1 MSKGIVYNRDSL
13 AETIKGF
20 GEQMTGAA
28 EELADICMK
37 RKCKSITFGAGIF
50 PNELPVLRVDM
61 QFMNDRVTC
70 PLVEVTSLDE
80 VEDENDKSRTDSSD
94 D

>member
-1 MSKGIVYNRDSL
+1 MSKGIIYNRDSL

-37 RKCKSITFGAGIF
+37 RKCRSITFFAGIF
-50 PNELPVLRVDM
+50 PDEVPVLEVDM
-61 QFMNDRVTC
+61 QFWNDHVSC
-70 PLVEVTSLDE
+70 PLVEVMKE
-80 VEDENDKSRTDSSD
+80 
-94 D
+94 

>member
-1 MSKGIVYNRDSL
+1 MSKEIIYNQNSL

-37 RKCKSITFGAGIF
+37 RKCRGIALHAEITPDEVPIL
-50 PNELPVLRVDM
+50 EVYM
-61 QFMNDRVTC
+61 QFMNDIVTC
-70 PLVEVTSLDE
+70 PLREIVSLDE
-80 VEDENDKSRTDSSD
+80 V
-94 D
+94 

>member
-1 MSKGIVYNRDSL
+1 MSKIYDRNSL

-37 RKCKSITFGAGIF
+37 RNCRSITFFAGIF
-50 PNELPVLRVDM
+50 PGEVPVLEVDM
-61 QFMNDRVTC
+61 QFMNGRVN
-70 PLVEVTSLDE
+70 LSLEEVVKE
-80 VEDENDKSRTDSSD
+80 
-94 D
+94 

>member
-1 MSKGIVYNRDSL
+1 MSRKIVYNRDSL

-37 RKCKSITFGAGIF
+37 RKCRSITFFAGIF
-50 PNELPVLRVDM
+50 PDEVPVLGVDM
-61 QFMNDRVTC
+61 QFFNDRVTC
-70 PLVEVTSLDE
+70 PLREIVSLDE
-80 VEDENDKSRTDSSD
+80 VEKE
-94 D
+94 

>member
-1 MSKGIVYNRDSL
+1 MSKEIIYNRDSL

-37 RKCKSITFGAGIF
+37 RKCRSITFFAGIF
-50 PNELPVLRVDM
+50 PNEVPVLKVDM
-61 QFMNDRVTC
+61 QLWNDHVSC
-70 PLVEVTSLDE
+70 PLVEVMKE
-80 VEDENDKSRTDSSD
+80 
-94 D
+94 

>member
-1 MSKGIVYNRDSL
+1 MSKGIIYNRDSL

-28 EELADICMK
+28 EELADICLK
-37 RKCKSITFGAGIF
+37 RKCRSISFWAGIF
-50 PNELPVLRVDM
+50 PNEVPVLEVDM

-80 VEDENDKSRTDSSD
+80 VEKE
-94 D
+94 

>member
-1 MSKGIVYNRDSL
+1 MSKEIIYNRDSL

-37 RKCKSITFGAGIF
+37 RKCKGITFWAGIF
-50 PNELPVLRVDM
+50 PNEVPVLEVEM
-61 QFMNDRVTC
+61 QFINDLVTC
-70 PLVEVTSLDE
+70 PLVEVMKE
-80 VEDENDKSRTDSSD
+80 
-94 D
+94 